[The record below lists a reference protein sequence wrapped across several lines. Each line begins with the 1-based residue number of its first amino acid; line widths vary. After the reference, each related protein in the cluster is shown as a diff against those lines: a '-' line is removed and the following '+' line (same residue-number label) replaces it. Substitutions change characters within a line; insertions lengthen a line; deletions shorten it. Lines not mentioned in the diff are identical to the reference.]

1 MIGRGIVVLA
11 GALLFLIGAAGV
23 DVERRK
29 ADGSPILAGAIAVVG
44 LAVAIGVLVA

>member
-1 MIGRGIVVLA
+1 MIADVLLALA

-29 ADGSPILAGAIAVVG
+29 ADGSPALALAFALIG
-44 LAVAIGVLVA
+44 LAMFAVGVFA